1 MSALMPMH
9 TTGKSG
15 ATEAGTTEAGA
26 TEAGG
31 DSWFPGTGVADS

>member
-31 DSWFPGTGVADS
+31 DGWIPGTGVADS